1 MIAVSYSKNW
11 ILCPSCEIRHTSA
24 IPPSLSQ
31 PITMIPMRPPTTT
44 NVWNVSVHNTARSP
58 PYRNTVCFISKDL
71 VLFNCCWI
79 RLLYVFLWLFC
90 VLHKS
95 ILIIQYINDN
105 NNRCYLRIIYC
116 TAKWSFLYEK
126 RRIRWTVEAYQWG
139 IEGHH
144 YPHTDNGPPQGQSG
158 HWRKQNK
165 RRNQNYYSN
174 FLTQNSKLSIW
185 NVWAKMMTITTAMSV
200 PRHTF

>member
-1 MIAVSYSKNW
+1 MLDSGF
-11 ILCPSCEIRHTSA
+11 
-24 IPPSLSQ
+24 
-31 PITMIPMRPPTTT
+31 
-44 NVWNVSVHNTARSP
+44 
-58 PYRNTVCFISKDL
+58 FIS
-71 VLFNCCWI
+71 F
-79 RLLYVFLWLFC
+79 YGYFVFFT
-90 VLHKS
+90 KS

-165 RRNQNYYSN
+165 RRNQNYYLN

-185 NVWAKMMTITTAMSV
+185 NVWAKMMTITTAMIV
-200 PRHTF
+200 PRHTFQKTESYYFVEHTLLWSIYTWFVL